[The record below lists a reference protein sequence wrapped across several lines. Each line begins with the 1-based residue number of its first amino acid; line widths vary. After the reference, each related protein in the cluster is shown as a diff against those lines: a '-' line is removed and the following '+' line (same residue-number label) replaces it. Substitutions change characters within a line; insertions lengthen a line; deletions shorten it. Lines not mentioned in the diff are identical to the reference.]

1 MAPLRR
7 SVVFRTVMA
16 AAVLACLPAFT
27 ACTPG
32 QPAPSPA
39 VTSGA
44 PQRPVVVGA
53 LDTAEGALIAELY
66 SGAIRSAG
74 VPSSVKLN
82 VGGRAATLEAL
93 RSGKVQLVPAYTG
106 SLLEALGGSA
116 KDTGD
121 DAVKTGITT
130 ALRKPLAILDASGAQ
145 DREVVVVTKVTAE
158 KYQLKT
164 LEDLGKVCSQ
174 TVFAAAADFSG
185 GAYGSQALKSGYS
198 CTPKRILT
206 YGMTGGPDGGPSLP
220 SGQTQP
226 SSALPQPLRSLL
238 EDEAQVAVML
248 STDPAIGDNDLVV
261 LEDNRRALLPEQVV
275 PVVDEV
281 ALPDKARDAVNNVSR
296 TLTADDL
303 VTMNRA
309 IRGDQARTPHEVAVS
324 WLKERGIT
332 G

>member
-1 MAPLRR
+1 
-7 SVVFRTVMA
+7 MA

-39 VTSGA
+39 VTSNA

-53 LDTAEGALIAELY
+53 LDTAEGAIIAELY
-66 SGAIRSAG
+66 SGALRAAG

-93 RSGKVQLVPAYTG
+93 RSGSVQLVPAYSG

-121 DAVKTGITT
+121 DAVKAGITA
-130 ALRKPLAILDASGAQ
+130 ALRKPMAILDASGAQ
-145 DREVVVVTKVTAE
+145 DREAVVVTKVTAE

-164 LEDLGKVCSQ
+164 LDDLGKVCSQ

-185 GAYGSQALKSGYS
+185 TPYGSQALKSAYS
-198 CTPKRILT
+198 CTPKRLLT
-206 YGMTGGPDGGPSLP
+206 YGMKTGPDGGPSLP
-220 SGQTQP
+220 TGQQ
-226 SSALPQPLRSLL
+226 SSDYTIPQPLRSLL
-238 EDEAQVAVML
+238 EDEAQVAVLL
-248 STDPAIGDNDLVV
+248 STDPAIEDNDLVV
-261 LEDNRRALLPEQVV
+261 LEDTRKALLPEQVL
-275 PVVDEV
+275 PVVNEV

-296 TLTADDL
+296 TLSADDL

-309 IRGDQARTPHEVAVS
+309 IRGDQARTPREVALS